1 MSFPPLLSIRGDL
14 SLYASFTFPQVPRSV
29 SDAIYGRVQ
38 GAEYDTNE
46 QLWLVPCDQMLNIS
60 FNFGGVNFPIHPLDT
75 VSADFN
81 VTDSSGK
88 TMCVGTVSF
97 CSIRYSS
104 LLDFNLC
111 CSSSQLRLHSVSSDP
126 MILFVSTML
135 LRNVT
140 VY

>member
-1 MSFPPLLSIRGDL
+1 M
-14 SLYASFTFPQVPRSV
+14 PRSV

-38 GAEYDTNE
+38 GAEYDTDE

-81 VTDSSGK
+81 MTDSSGK

-97 CSIRYSS
+97 A
-104 LLDFNLC
+104 
-111 CSSSQLRLHSVSSDP
+111 
-126 MILFVSTML
+126 LFVTLAPL
-135 LRNVT
+135 LT
-140 VY
+140 VFCTVVPANYYRVQSLGVLRYYS